1 MILKASAK
9 KRMNK
14 KELIACHQRKEEEKT
29 HLKVFSEAE
38 AYLNS
43 ANIKMVDVPVI
54 AKQNQDMLQ
63 FMKMRGIVDEKGNPK
78 AMATP

>member
-14 KELIACHQRKEEEKT
+14 KELIAYHQRKEEEKA
-29 HLKVFSEAE
+29 HLKVFAEAE

-43 ANIKMVDVPVI
+43 VNIKMVDVPAM

-63 FMKMRGIVDEKGNPK
+63 FMKVRGIIDEKGNPK